1 MVIKDAKNH
10 YKRKIQ
16 MPFDNNLE
24 REFLFFPQRDYKRI
38 ISLPGD
44 FYT

>member
-24 REFLFFPQRDYKRI
+24 REFLFFSSEGLQKNH
-38 ISLPGD
+38 
-44 FYT
+44 FTAW